1 MSSKVKSLG
10 VFSLA
15 MISVGAVLSVRN
27 YPSMAIYGWSSI
39 GWYILGTLL
48 FLIPITLA
56 SAELA
61 TGWTK
66 GGGVYLWVKEAFGE
80 KAGFIA
86 IFCEW
91 SNNLVWFPTV
101 LSFIAGTFA
110 YVINPDLANNGIY
123 MFSVMMIA
131 FWGCTG
137 VAWLGSSVT
146 AKFNNTGV
154 LLGSIIPSILL
165 VIFGLVYIA
174 QGQPV
179 QLPTFNLTSILPN
192 LNFSTLPFVATIVLL
207 FAGMEMAGFHALEV
221 KNPKIDFPKAMGLA
235 AIIIL
240 LATMF
245 GTLAL
250 AWVVPVDKLNL
261 AAGVMQAFA
270 VFLDAFHLKSLIPVI
285 AGLLT
290 VGGLALLINWLVGPV
305 LGLGVTSAAG
315 DMPPVTRRLNKQGV
329 PTGMLLIQG
338 FIATIVS
345 LAYVF
350 SSSVN
355 QAYWI
360 LSALTVMLLC
370 ITYMLVFAAVIRLR
384 ITQPKTPRPF
394 KIPGGMFGIWIV
406 GGVGFLSTA
415 FTFIVGCFPTTVTN
429 IPFFG
434 YVAIM
439 LFGTAFLSLP
449 PLVFMKLRKP
459 SWVATPKELEALGV
473 EVGSQ

>member
-1 MSSKVKSLG
+1 MNKIKKIG
-10 VFSLA
+10 IFSLA

-110 YVINPDLANNGIY
+110 YVINPALANNGLY

-131 FWGCTG
+131 FWGCTA
-137 VAWLGSSVT
+137 VAWLGPNFT
-146 AKFNNTGV
+146 AKFNNAGV
-154 LLGSIIPSILL
+154 MLGSIIPSILL
-165 VIFGLVYIA
+165 VIFGLIYVG
-174 QGQPV
+174 QGQTLQV
-179 QLPTFNLTSILPN
+179 PTFDLKSVLPN

-235 AIIIL
+235 ALIIL

-250 AWVVPVDKLNL
+250 AWVIPVNQLNL
-261 AAGVMQAFA
+261 AAGVMQAFSA
-270 VFLDAFHLKSLIPVI
+270 FLDAFHLSVLVPFMAI
-285 AGLLT
+285 LLT
-290 VGGLALLINWLVGPV
+290 VGGMALLINWLIGPV
-305 LGLGVTSAAG
+305 LGLAVTSASG

-338 FIATIVS
+338 FIATLVS
-345 LAYVF
+345 LVYVF
-350 SSSVN
+350 SPSVN

-384 ITQPKTPRPF
+384 ISQPNTPRAF
-394 KIPGGMFGIWIV
+394 KIPGGMIGIWII
-406 GGVGFLSTA
+406 GGVGFFSSA
-415 FTFIVGCFPTTVTN
+415 FTFVVGCFPTTVTQ
-429 IPFFG
+429 IPFLG

-439 LFGTAFLSLP
+439 LIGTALLSLP
-449 PLVFMKLRKP
+449 PLIFIKMRKP
-459 SWVATPKELEALGV
+459 SWVATPQELEALGV
-473 EVGSQ
+473 DIK

>member
-1 MSSKVKSLG
+1 MSNKVKTIG

-15 MISVGAVLSVRN
+15 MISVGAVLSIRN

-39 GWYILGTLL
+39 GWYLLGTLL
-48 FLIPITLA
+48 FLIPLTLA

-86 IFCEW
+86 VFCEW

-110 YVINPDLANNGIY
+110 YVFNPNLANNGMY
-123 MFSVMMIA
+123 MFTAMMIA
-131 FWGCTG
+131 FWGCTAI
-137 VAWLGSSVT
+137 AWFGSSVT
-146 AKFNNTGV
+146 ARFNNIGV
-154 LLGSIIPSILL
+154 LLGSILPSVLL
-165 VIFGLVYIA
+165 IVFALIYLLDGKPL
-174 QGQPV
+174 
-179 QLPTFNLTSILPN
+179 QLPTFSLPAILPEIK
-192 LNFSTLPFVATIVLL
+192 LSTMPFLATIVLL

-221 KNPKIDFPKAMGLA
+221 KNPKVDFPKAMGLA
-235 AIIIL
+235 AVIIF
-240 LATMF
+240 LATVL

-250 AWVVPVDKLNL
+250 AWIIPVEKLNL
-261 AAGVMQAFA
+261 ASGVMQAFA
-270 VFLDAFHLKSLIPVI
+270 AFLEAFNLQDFIPVV
-285 AGLLT
+285 ALLLT
-290 VGGLALLINWLVGPV
+290 IGGLALLINWLVGPV
-305 LGLGVTSAAG
+305 LGLGVAG
-315 DMPPVTRRLNKQGV
+315 DMPPFTRRLNKQGV

-338 FIATIVS
+338 AIATGIS
-345 LAYVF
+345 LLYVF

-370 ITYMLVFAAVIRLR
+370 ITYMLIFAAVIKLR
-384 ITQPKTPRPF
+384 ITQPHTHRAF
-394 KIPGGMFGIWIV
+394 KIPGGLPGVWII
-406 GGVGFLSTA
+406 GGVGFFSTA
-415 FTFIVGCFPTTVTN
+415 FTFIVGCFPTTVTH
-429 IPFFG
+429 IPFWG

-439 LFGTAFLSLP
+439 LSGTALLALP

-459 SWVATPKELEALGV
+459 SWVATQKELKALG
-473 EVGSQ
+473 EEM

>member
-1 MSSKVKSLG
+1 MSTGAAKKIG

-48 FLIPITLA
+48 FLIPLTLA

-66 GGGVYLWVKEAFGE
+66 GGGVYQWVKQAFGE

-110 YVINPDLANNGIY
+110 YMFDPELANNGLY
-123 MFSVMMIA
+123 MFSVMMLA
-131 FWGCTG
+131 FWSSTLI
-137 VAWLGSSVT
+137 AWLGPKLT
-146 AKFNNTGV
+146 ARFNNVGV
-154 LLGSIIPSILL
+154 LLGSILPSILL
-165 VIFGLVYIA
+165 IVFGVAYLM
-174 QGQPV
+174 QGKAL
-179 QLPTFNLTSILPN
+179 QLPSFTLPQIVPEINL
-192 LNFSTLPFVATIVLL
+192 STLPFVATIVLL
-207 FAGMEMAGFHALEV
+207 FAGMEMAGFHALSV
-221 KNPKIDFPKAMGLA
+221 KNPKKDFPRAMLIA
-235 AIIIL
+235 ALMIFF
-240 LATMF
+240 ATVL

-250 AWVVPVDKLNL
+250 AWVIPAAELNL

-270 VFLDAFHLKSLIPVI
+270 AFLAAFNLEGMIPLIALLLGI
-285 AGLLT
+285 GGMALLT
-290 VGGLALLINWLVGPV
+290 NWLVGPV

-315 DMPPVTRRLNKQGV
+315 DMPPITRRLNKQGI
-329 PTGMLLIQG
+329 PTGMLIIQG
-338 FIATIVS
+338 VIATGIS
-345 LAYVF
+345 LLYVF
-350 SSSVN
+350 SPSVN

-384 ITQPKTPRPF
+384 ITQPNTPRAF
-394 KIPGGMFGIWIV
+394 KIPGGLLGVWIV
-406 GGVGFLSTA
+406 GGVGFLASG
-415 FTFIVGCFPTTVTN
+415 FSFVIGCLPTGETN
-429 IPFFG
+429 IPFAG
-434 YVAIM
+434 YVTIM
-439 LFGTAFLSLP
+439 LLGTALLALP
-449 PLVFMKLRKP
+449 PLVFMKFKKP
-459 SWVATPKELEALGV
+459 SWVASRKELEALGV
-473 EVGSQ
+473 EE